1 LAQRFEMLQ
10 VMRLVFIA
18 QRQFMRDR
26 MTPVLGERVTEVLG
40 EIVQRRGTALDD
52 ALNALGLLYP
62 AHAAALQN
70 ALLRQIGLRYESNTY
85 VALRN
90 EALLSDELFE
100 ELQRDVEQRRNA
112 IPSPKPMSLQNALCQ
127 RLHELP
133 PFDRLRETVLDDVA
147 RRTTICF
154 ILPGQRILR
163 RRRRARSVYVIS
175 SGEVEIERD
184 GKRMR
189 LGAGGLFGGDG
200 MLGEAQTTGAV
211 SATRFCHLLVMRNQV
226 YRRITEAVAESV
238 VPGESLTE
246 NVAGTAI

>member
-1 LAQRFEMLQ
+1 
-10 VMRLVFIA
+10 
-18 QRQFMRDR
+18 
-26 MTPVLGERVTEVLG
+26 VTEVLG
-40 EIVQRRGTALDD
+40 EIVQRRGSALDD

-62 AHAAALQN
+62 AHAAALQS
-70 ALLRQIGLRYESNTY
+70 ALLRQIGLRYESNSY

-100 ELQRDVEQRRNA
+100 ELQKDVEQRRNA
-112 IPSPKPMSLQNALCQ
+112 VPSPKPVPLQSALCQ

-175 SGEVEIERD
+175 SGEVEIEWD
-184 GKRMR
+184 GKSLR
-189 LGAGGLFGGDG
+189 LGAGALFGGDG
-200 MLGEAQTTGAV
+200 MLAEAQTTGAV
-211 SATRFCHLLVMRNQV
+211 TATRFCHLLVMRNQA
-226 YRRITEAVAESV
+226 YRRVTESISNALVPAEGSQD
-238 VPGESLTE
+238 G
-246 NVAGTAI
+246 